1 MKKLTK
7 LFAAS
12 AVASLMMASCGG
24 GNDDIADIP
33 DARQAHYIETALAN
47 AREIISQLSLKEK
60 LAQLQSGSIYVIKD
74 ASDSLGNLNFDT
86 LRKYYPYGMGLMN
99 IDFGGCPPEKYAR
112 TVNSLKEYNKTL
124 AHPIP
129 IIFIGEGLHG
139 LMGVDATVFP
149 QAIAL
154 GCSWDTTLLHKVYA
168 VTANESHARGIN
180 MLFSPILDLAREPR
194 FGRIE
199 EMYSEDPLLCGTYGR
214 IAVREFQQG
223 DKSNPRLRM
232 AATLKHYMGHG
243 QMEGGRNVACYPGSA
258 NDLMNN
264 HSLPFE
270 MCVDAGVACVMP
282 AYNDVCDLPVTVNP
296 WLLQDVLRK
305 QFGFRGLIVSDQN
318 AIDRMYD
325 VNHLAPSYREAAELS
340 LEAGIEIYII
350 GRDGTFQML
359 EESVQKGRI
368 SETQIDRALRHLLI
382 LKWRLGLFDDNGDN
396 PVDIPALMKIN
407 QCQEHL
413 DLAREAARKTMVLLK
428 NDGVLPLDASK
439 VKRVAVIGPN
449 AKTLDYGGYTA
460 EPVTPGVSVYDG
472 VKAYCDNNK
481 IAVAYAEGC
490 RLSDSPI
497 AFWQND
503 NQTLIPEDRARKMIA
518 EAVNVAKNSDVVIL
532 CVGENV
538 SYSREAWGENHRGDR
553 DNLELLGLQN
563 ELIEKVKATGKPVVT
578 LVFGGRPLNIH
589 PAANN
594 SNALV
599 QCFYLGQQCG
609 NAVADVLFG
618 DYNFEGKLSVTMP
631 RSAGALPCYY
641 NMKPNRFR
649 SYVYEDRGDT
659 IFPYTLD
666 TASNTYHYVEGG
678 WEPPT
683 NHATYPF
690 GFGLSYSKFEIS
702 EPKVADYTVSQYKP
716 AVITVNV
723 KNVSDVDGSET
734 VQLYIRDEFASL
746 VRPIKELKA
755 FQKVYLKAGESKE
768 VKFEIHKDDLMFYD
782 QDLKKIFEP
791 GNFLVYVGSSSRDR
805 DLKMTHFEMK

>member
-1 MKKLTK
+1 
-7 LFAAS
+7 
-12 AVASLMMASCGG
+12 
-24 GNDDIADIP
+24 
-33 DARQAHYIETALAN
+33 
-47 AREIISQLSLKEK
+47 
-60 LAQLQSGSIYVIKD
+60 
-74 ASDSLGNLNFDT
+74 
-86 LRKYYPYGMGLMN
+86 
-99 IDFGGCPPEKYAR
+99 
-112 TVNSLKEYNKTL
+112 
-124 AHPIP
+124 
-129 IIFIGEGLHG
+129 
-139 LMGVDATVFP
+139 
-149 QAIAL
+149 
-154 GCSWDTTLLHKVYA
+154 
-168 VTANESHARGIN
+168 
-180 MLFSPILDLAREPR
+180 
-194 FGRIE
+194 
-199 EMYSEDPLLCGTYGR
+199 
-214 IAVREFQQG
+214 
-223 DKSNPRLRM
+223 
-232 AATLKHYMGHG
+232 
-243 QMEGGRNVACYPGSA
+243 
-258 NDLMNN
+258 
-264 HSLPFE
+264 
-270 MCVDAGVACVMP
+270 
-282 AYNDVCDLPVTVNP
+282 
-296 WLLQDVLRK
+296 
-305 QFGFRGLIVSDQN
+305 
-318 AIDRMYD
+318 
-325 VNHLAPSYREAAELS
+325 
-340 LEAGIEIYII
+340 
-350 GRDGTFQML
+350 
-359 EESVQKGRI
+359 
-368 SETQIDRALRHLLI
+368 
-382 LKWRLGLFDDNGDN
+382 
-396 PVDIPALMKIN
+396 
-407 QCQEHL
+407 
-413 DLAREAARKTMVLLK
+413 
-428 NDGVLPLDASK
+428 LDASK

-481 IAVAYAEGC
+481 IAVSYAEGC

-518 EAVNVAKNSDVVIL
+518 EAVNVARGADAVIL

-553 DNLELLGLQN
+553 DDLELLGLQN

-599 QCFYLGQQCG
+599 QCFYLGQECG

-666 TASNTYHYVEGG
+666 TASNTYKYIEGG

-702 EPKVADYTVSQYKP
+702 QPKVANDTLSRSK
-716 AVITVNV
+716 AAKITVTV
-723 KNVSDVDGSET
+723 KNVSDIDGSET
-734 VQLYIRDEFASL
+734 VQVYIRDEFSTV

-768 VKFEIHKDDLMFYD
+768 ISFEITSDLLMFYKD
-782 QDLKKIFEP
+782 PKLGKVFEP
-791 GNFLVYVGSSSRDR
+791 GNFLVYVGTSSRDR
-805 DLKMTHFEMK
+805 DLKMTHFVMK